1 LSVNSRSL
9 CANLIGWKNRDPKGE
24 SKRLSSLGHR
34 RSYLISTSRPRSQI
48 VVLLLTLIV
57 S

>member
-1 LSVNSRSL
+1 
-9 CANLIGWKNRDPKGE
+9 LIGWKNRDPKGE